1 MNENYHAVNPT
12 VLFFTDLDG
21 TLIFSRRHLLLGPLR
36 CVEEFR
42 GSMQSFMT
50 ELTWRFFR
58 EQEFFTVIPITMR
71 TTAQYRRLLPMAR
84 ALHWEDVLVCGGAK
98 LLHHGIEDPAWTE
111 DSLCLC
117 ESNRAEWERVR
128 RLAVEQEGEA
138 AIVTEAPFLFYLK
151 TDQPEKICTYLKQEA
166 DPQHLQIFCDA
177 RKVYVL
183 PASLDK
189 GEALARY
196 RRRHPALL
204 ALAAG
209 DSEPDFTMLRQA
221 DIRFCLPKW
230 KDSMDNDDGGNTIF
244 CGEIF
249 SDAITEKMRKIM
261 ELYEIRCG
269 DLVRVAKRENN
280 TKRSYLYV
288 NPRQGKHMPV
298 SPSSSLTLFRLLAAR
313 VEARYR
319 NERLLIIGFAETATA
334 IGFAVAEA
342 AENAAFVM
350 STTRENIPGGEYLFF
365 SESHSHATEQRLV
378 RNHLE
383 EVLPQIDR
391 VVFVEDE
398 VTTGNTIRKLIH
410 ALQEEFP
417 EESFSFGIASLVNS
431 MTDNRL
437 QKMEADSIPCDY
449 LLRISPEYHSEW
461 IPRYTYRSPVDAPFP
476 PAGTPGQPAIE
487 IPDCANLRVVRAKS
501 EIHRLC
507 ERFVAEAAAQLEKPS
522 SGEHILILGTE
533 EFMYPGML
541 LGRYLEKVRPDLNVS
556 FHALTRSPIEVSGD
570 PDYPLHLRNC
580 LNSLYEDGR
589 VNYIYNLDF
598 YQQVYVVTDAE
609 PLCEAGWESLLG
621 ALEAYGSKKIRRILW
636 RNE

>member
-261 ELYEIRCG
+261 ELYEI
-269 DLVRVAKRENN
+269 
-280 TKRSYLYV
+280 
-288 NPRQGKHMPV
+288 Q
-298 SPSSSLTLFRLLAAR
+298 
-313 VEARYR
+313 
-319 NERLLIIGFAETATA
+319 
-334 IGFAVAEA
+334 
-342 AENAAFVM
+342 
-350 STTRENIPGGEYLFF
+350 
-365 SESHSHATEQRLV
+365 
-378 RNHLE
+378 
-383 EVLPQIDR
+383 
-391 VVFVEDE
+391 
-398 VTTGNTIRKLIH
+398 
-410 ALQEEFP
+410 
-417 EESFSFGIASLVNS
+417 
-431 MTDNRL
+431 
-437 QKMEADSIPCDY
+437 
-449 LLRISPEYHSEW
+449 
-461 IPRYTYRSPVDAPFP
+461 
-476 PAGTPGQPAIE
+476 
-487 IPDCANLRVVRAKS
+487 
-501 EIHRLC
+501 
-507 ERFVAEAAAQLEKPS
+507 
-522 SGEHILILGTE
+522 
-533 EFMYPGML
+533 
-541 LGRYLEKVRPDLNVS
+541 
-556 FHALTRSPIEVSGD
+556 
-570 PDYPLHLRNC
+570 
-580 LNSLYEDGR
+580 
-589 VNYIYNLDF
+589 
-598 YQQVYVVTDAE
+598 
-609 PLCEAGWESLLG
+609 
-621 ALEAYGSKKIRRILW
+621 
-636 RNE
+636 